1 MRFRTFAFLVLPV
14 VFGSCTGVHSQ
25 GEAVSEDLRRPRL
38 VLPFL
43 TDRHPYGEVT
53 KLRVGQWATY
63 REGERTFTIAAVERD
78 GDAIWI
84 EVIEEGEP
92 RQVIA
97 RRVEPDGV
105 VTKAFYGEIGKDGT
119 KSTVEPLRLD
129 QANGAQAARLAERD
143 RETGE
148 ERVTISGRELKA
160 HRLRIRREDL
170 EGRLVEE
177 TMIYHPDIPPVHSG
191 NESGGLVRRRAGKS
205 VIELTAFGGGARP
218 ILQLPR

>member
-1 MRFRTFAFLVLPV
+1 MGFRTFAFLALPV
-14 VFGSCTGVHSQ
+14 FFGSCTGVHSQ
-25 GEAVSEDLRRPRL
+25 GEAVPEDLRRPRL
-38 VLPFL
+38 VLPSL

-63 REGERTFTIAAVERD
+63 REGDRTFTIAAVERD
-78 GDAIWI
+78 GDALWI

-92 RQVIA
+92 RQVVA
-97 RRVEPDGV
+97 RRVAPDGV

-129 QANGAQAARLAERD
+129 QADGAQTTHLAERE

-148 ERVTISGRELKA
+148 ERVTIASRELKA
-160 HRLRIRREDL
+160 HRIRIRREDL

-177 TMIYHPDIPPVHSG
+177 TLLYHPDVPPVHSG
-191 NESGGLVRRRAGKS
+191 IEAGGLVRRRAGKS
-205 VIELTAFGGGARP
+205 VIELTAFGGEARP
-218 ILQLPR
+218 QLQLPR